1 MHVSF
6 DMPTIWPHG
15 TVMTGTVYREE
26 GCESGARL
34 AHLVQVAPDLTNSP
48 FSVVRGRALSWRA

>member
-1 MHVSF
+1 MCLSTCRQF
-6 DMPTIWPHG
+6 GRMAS
-15 TVMTGTVYREE
+15 VMTGTVYREE